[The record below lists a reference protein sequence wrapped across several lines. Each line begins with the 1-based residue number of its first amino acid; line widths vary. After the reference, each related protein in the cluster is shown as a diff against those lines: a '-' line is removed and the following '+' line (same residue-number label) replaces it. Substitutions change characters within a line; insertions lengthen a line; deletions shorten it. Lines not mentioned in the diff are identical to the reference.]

1 MIFNKRLL
9 SLRDKKKELVDEI
22 NKNIDR
28 LDQIQFLTGQ
38 KSDKQFARVEL
49 RPEELPEK

>member
-1 MIFNKRLL
+1 MIFNKKIL
-9 SLRDKKKELVDEI
+9 SLRDRKKELVDEI

-38 KSDKQFARVEL
+38 PLDKQFPRVYL
-49 RPEELPEK
+49 RSEEIPEK